1 MKNASYPIFK
11 EKTSPLS
18 SGFEPPDLVFSYC
31 LDEVDSDRFSH
42 YAIHVL
48 CKKGNCSFE
57 MSGNSFMIKEGDFVI
72 WTHGKLV
79 SEIAISED
87 FDVTVL
93 YVSYQFVR
101 KNYPNND
108 YDIIGNLALLQN
120 PVLTLTSK
128 EREIC
133 DNNLMQ
139 IAYRLPDT
147 THTFYHELLGC
158 LVVAFFLDLYNIHKR
173 INSENPVSDQNAL
186 LLRRF
191 VALLEAGEYRTN
203 REVAYYASKLF
214 VTPKY
219 LSEVCKKVS
228 GRPATFWIDRFTI
241 TEITRQLRN
250 KKRTLTDISEEMN
263 FSSISYFSRYVL
275 RILGVS
281 PTAYRQSTDKN
292 IESGT

>member
-1 MKNASYPIFK
+1 MKNTFYPTPIGNVH
-11 EKTSPLS
+11 PGYY
-18 SGFEPPDLVFSYC
+18 GFEPSDLVFSDS
-31 LDEVDSDRFSH
+31 LEEVDSDRFSL

-48 CKKGNCSFE
+48 CKKGHCNFQ
-57 MSGNSFMIKEGDFVI
+57 MSGSSFRIKEGDFVI

-79 SEIAISED
+79 SEISISDD

-101 KNYPNND
+101 KNSPYND

-120 PVLTLTSK
+120 PVLTLTAE
-128 EREIC
+128 ERAIC
-133 DNNLMQ
+133 DNDLKQ
-139 IAYRLPDT
+139 IAYRLPEI
-147 THTFYHELLGC
+147 THTFYHELMGC

-173 INSENPVSDQNAL
+173 INSKSSVSDQNAF

-191 VALLEAGEYRTN
+191 VELLETGEYRKN

-228 GRPATFWIDRFTI
+228 GRTATFWIDRFTI
-241 TEITRQLRN
+241 SEITTLLRN
-250 KKRTLTDISEEMN
+250 KQLTLTDISEEMN

-275 RILGVS
+275 RTIGVS
-281 PTAYRQSTDKN
+281 PTEYRQSADKRN
-292 IESGT
+292 MT

>member
-1 MKNASYPIFK
+1 MKNSLQTILNENTQPDNFGLK
-11 EKTSPLS
+11 ES
-18 SGFEPPDLVFSYC
+18 DVVFSYS
-31 LDEVDSDRFSH
+31 LDDVGSDRFSQH
-42 YAIHVL
+42 AIHVL

-57 MSGNSFMIKEGDFVI
+57 MSGNSFKIMEGDFVI

-79 SEIAISED
+79 SEISVSDD
-87 FDVTVL
+87 FNVIVL
-93 YVSYQFVR
+93 YISYQFVR

-120 PVLTLTSK
+120 PVLTLTDK

-133 DNNLMQ
+133 DNNLRQ

-173 INSENPVSDQNAL
+173 IHSKNPVSDQNAL

-191 VALLEAGEYRTN
+191 VALLETGEYKAN

-219 LSEVCKKVS
+219 LSEVCSKVS
-228 GRPATFWIDRFTI
+228 GRTATFWIDRFTI
-241 TEITRQLRN
+241 AEITRQLRD
-250 KKRTLTDISEEMN
+250 KKRTLTSISEEMN

-281 PTAYRQSTDKN
+281 PTTYRQSEDN
-292 IESGT
+292 IIEPGI

>member
-1 MKNASYPIFK
+1 MKNSLYPISIENTYPGHF
-11 EKTSPLS
+11 S
-18 SGFEPPDLVFSYC
+18 FEDSELVFSNS
-31 LDEVDSDRFSH
+31 LEEVDSDRFSQH
-42 YAIHVL
+42 AIHVL
-48 CKKGNCSFE
+48 CKKGECGFQ
-57 MSGNSFMIKEGDFVI
+57 MSGSSFKIKEGDLVI

-79 SEIAISED
+79 SEISPSHNFE
-87 FDVTVL
+87 VTVL
-93 YVSYQFVR
+93 YVSYRFVR

-120 PVLTLTSK
+120 PVLTLTDE
-128 EREIC
+128 ERAIC
-133 DNNLMQ
+133 DNNLKQ

-173 INSENPVSDQNAL
+173 INSKNHVSDQNAL

-191 VALLEAGEYRTN
+191 VELLETGAYKTN
-203 REVAYYASKLF
+203 REVGYYASKLS

-250 KKRTLTDISEEMN
+250 KQRTLTDISEEMN

-275 RILGVS
+275 RTIGLS

-292 IESGT
+292 HP

>member
-1 MKNASYPIFK
+1 MKNPSNHYSK
-11 EKTSPLS
+11 EKVHPGN
-18 SGFEPPDLVFSYC
+18 SGFEESDLVFSYS
-31 LDEVDSDRFSH
+31 LDKVCSDSFSQH
-42 YAIHVL
+42 AIHVL

-87 FDVTVL
+87 FEVTVL

-120 PVLTLTSK
+120 PVLTLTTK

-173 INSENPVSDQNAL
+173 INSKNPVSDQNAL